1 VTKLAAAVRTA
12 GGWWQLPGL
21 QQLSGQ
27 GLQELLRLAVAD
39 VVKAAGKIEKAGG
52 HADHAAATV
61 AAVEQ
66 QLLQLASVPVTVA
79 ALEATGV
86 ARQVKLLK
94 KHRQQQIA
102 AAAGKV
108 IAAWRS
114 AVTGS

>member
-1 VTKLAAAVRTA
+1 VTKLAAAVKA
-12 GGWWQLPGL
+12 ANGWWQLPGL
-21 QQLSGQ
+21 RQLSGQ
-27 GLQELLRLAVAD
+27 GLQELLPLAVAD

-52 HADHAAATV
+52 DADPAAA

-86 ARQVKLLK
+86 ARHVKLLK
-94 KHRQQQIA
+94 KHGQQQIA